1 MASQNPVFTGPITHH
16 VYMQLSWPKTAE
28 GNTDYCN
35 PRQWQVYVEGG
46 YKMDNTDE
54 RIFLYSMPITP
65 DVPPTW
71 DPVPQQVDAL
81 RSAKAQVY
89 VRAEETIKQ
98 LDEKLEKLLAITH
111 DA

>member
-1 MASQNPVFTGPITHH
+1 MASQNPVFTGPITHY
-16 VYMQLSWPKTAE
+16 VYMVFYYPRDDKGSP
-28 GNTDYCN
+28 DYYK

-81 RSAKAQVY
+81 RHAKEQVY
-89 VRAEETIKQ
+89 VRAEETIKH